1 MPEPTL
7 HGCSPQTASGTWT
20 CGCAVPAAW
29 IPGGLAL
36 EGCLDLSYLVTM
48 TMYEVAAALHFLI
61 TGFQMALYLACH
73 HLCKARTCSC
83 HALCQA
89 TCLAHQLPQP
99 VMPQCPPLW
108 HLLIHSGSVFFKIY
122 TLASFPKTELI
133 IWNCKMPMK
142 GSEESNLNKSC
153 HPVNTLPSWNMT
165 HLHVT
170 KLHLGIRIG

>member
-7 HGCSPQTASGTWT
+7 HGCTPQTASGTWT

-36 EGCLDLSYLVTM
+36 ERCLDPSHHDHVWSSCCTSSFP
-48 TMYEVAAALHFLI
+48 HHRFSD
-61 TGFQMALYLACH
+61 GLYLACY
-73 HLCKARTCSC
+73 HLCKDRTCSC
-83 HALCQA
+83 HTLCQA
-89 TCLAHQLPQP
+89 TCLPHQLPQP

-142 GSEESNLNKSC
+142 GREESNLNKSC
-153 HPVNTLPSWNMT
+153 HPVNMLPSWNMT

-170 KLHLGIRIG
+170 KLHLGIRID